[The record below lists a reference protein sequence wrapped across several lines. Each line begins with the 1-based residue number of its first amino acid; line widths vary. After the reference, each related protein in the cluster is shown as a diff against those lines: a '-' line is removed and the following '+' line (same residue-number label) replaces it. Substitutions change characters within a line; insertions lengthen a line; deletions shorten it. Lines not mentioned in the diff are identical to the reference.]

1 MESKSQSM
9 SAATQNS
16 KDINAPVEQVYNAFI
31 NPKALES
38 WQAPGDMTAKVHNF
52 DLTVGGGYKMSLF
65 YSESEQ
71 QMKGKTTD
79 KEDRFTARFVEL
91 VPFKKIVQAVKFDT
105 INPDFAEEMIMEIT
119 FQPIASG
126 TRVTMLFRNI
136 PGGIRPKDNEAGTI
150 SSLEKLGKYVEDSLR

>member
-1 MESKSQSM
+1 M
-9 SAATQNS
+9 SATTQNS
-16 KDINAPVEQVYNAFI
+16 KDINAPAEQVYNAFI

-52 DLTVGGGYKMSLF
+52 DLSVGGGYKMSLF
-65 YSESEQ
+65 YPDSEQ

-91 VPFKKIVQAVKFDT
+91 APFKKIVQAVKFDT

-136 PGGIRPKDNEAGTI
+136 PRGISPEDNEAGTI
-150 SSLEKLGKYVEDSLR
+150 SSLEKLGKYVEGSLR